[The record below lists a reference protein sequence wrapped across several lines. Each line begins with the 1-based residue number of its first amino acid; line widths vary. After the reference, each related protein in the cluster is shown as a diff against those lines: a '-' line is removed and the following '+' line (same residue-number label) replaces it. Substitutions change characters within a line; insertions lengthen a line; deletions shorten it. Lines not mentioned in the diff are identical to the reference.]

1 MAGRLS
7 DALVHELLDAVFGG
21 GTYTPEATIYVG
33 LSTTTPTNTGTSV
46 TEPSGNAYARVA
58 VTNNATNFPAA
69 SSRAKA
75 NGTVVQF
82 PTASG
87 SWGTVTHFVLYD
99 ASSGGNFLG
108 WGNLTSSLAVGTGA
122 TVDFPIGDLDI
133 TAPGS

>member
-21 GTYTPEATIYVG
+21 STYTPEGTIYVG

-46 TEPSGNAYARVA
+46 TEPSGNNYARVA

-75 NGTVVQF
+75 NGTVIQF

-87 SWGTVTHFVLYD
+87 SWGTLTHFVLYD
-99 ASSGGNFLG
+99 ASTSGNFLG
-108 WGNLTSSLAVGTGA
+108 WGELTAPITVTTGGTP
-122 TVDFPIGDLDI
+122 DFPIGDLDI
-133 TAPGS
+133 VATA